1 MEKDVFNELN
11 AVNVNEWVEKKSTG
25 GTTLSYLSWANA
37 WKEVKK
43 RYPDANYEIV
53 KFENGLPYCYDEN
66 TGYMVYTKVT
76 IQGVTHEMW
85 LCAMDS
91 RNKALL
97 SHPYEVKTK
106 YSTFTVEK
114 CTMFD
119 INKTIMR
126 CLTKNLAMFGL
137 GLYLYAGE
145 DIPQDEKE
153 ETKSSKQSAKTEEK
167 PVPPSAEDLKKAENM
182 KSTLLDYEDV
192 IPKDKWTKIDEAV
205 TQGNI
210 AYLETILSWAKG
222 KAEQK
227 SA

>member
-25 GTTLSYLSWANA
+25 STTLSYLSWANA

-106 YSTFTVEK
+106 YNAFTVEK

-167 PVPPSAEDLKKAENM
+167 PVPPSAEDLKKAEDM
-182 KSTLLDYEDV
+182 KSNLLDYEDI

-222 KAEQK
+222 KSEQK

>member
-11 AVNVNEWVEKKSTG
+11 AVNVNEWVEKKTTG
-25 GTTLSYLSWANA
+25 STTLSYLSWANA

-43 RYPDANYEIV
+43 RYPDANYEIE

-76 IQGVTHEMW
+76 IQGITHEMW

-91 RNKALL
+91 HNKALL

-106 YSTFTVEK
+106 YNSYTVDK

-119 INKTIMR
+119 VNKTIMR

-137 GLYLYAGE
+137 GLYIYAGE
-145 DIPQDEKE
+145 DLPTDESDNPKTPQPSTDEPSE
-153 ETKSSKQSAKTEEK
+153 EVVQQT
-167 PVPPSAEDLKKAENM
+167 
-182 KSTLLDYEDV
+182 
-192 IPKDKWTKIDEAV
+192 
-205 TQGNI
+205 
-210 AYLETILSWAKG
+210 TILEGYINDGVLTG
-222 KAEQK
+222 KFLEKARMYINTRNLEGMKNTIDWCK
-227 SA
+227 SQATA

>member
-1 MEKDVFNELN
+1 MENNVFNELN
-11 AVNVNEWVEKKSTG
+11 AVNVNKWVEKKSTG
-25 GTTLSYLSWANA
+25 GTSLSYLSWANA

-76 IQGVTHEMW
+76 IQGITHEMW

-106 YSTFTVEK
+106 YNTFTVEK

-137 GLYLYAGE
+137 GLYLYASE

-153 ETKSSKQSAKTEEK
+153 ETKTSNQSAKMEEK
-167 PVPPSAEDLKKAENM
+167 PVPPSAEDLKKAEDM
-182 KSTLLDYEDV
+182 KSSLLDYEDV